1 MCGVDCIMSRSCRL
15 AGLVPA
21 ALVLCAFVRGVV
33 PAAAADASLEPVVIE
48 AADDPVAALAESPQL
63 RGSID
68 ISGGIAITSDYI
80 SDGVTQTDGKPAV
93 QPWIEAQQ
101 GIFYTGI
108 WLSNVELEPDSL
120 EIDLTMG
127 IRPTIGALS
136 LDINYTAY
144 VYDETGNCCGQFNIE
159 GTYAAT
165 DKLSLNGMLQIDP
178 EGNSY
183 QGTVGAAYQIADAW
197 SVSGLFEQYID
208 EEYWDWN
215 IGGTWNVTESTSL
228 DLRYYDNQLKQ
239 ESVVATLAWEFS
251 TAK

>member
-1 MCGVDCIMSRSCRL
+1 MDCIMVRSCRL
-15 AGLVPA
+15 AGPVPA
-21 ALVLCAFVRGVV
+21 ALILCTFFGSEL
-33 PAAAADASLEPVVIE
+33 PATAADATPEPVVIE
-48 AADDPVAALAESPQL
+48 AADDAVAAPPESPQL

-80 SDGVTQTDGKPAV
+80 SDGLTQTDGKPAV

-159 GTYAAT
+159 GTYKAT
-165 DKLSLNGMLQIDP
+165 DRLSLTGTLQIDP
-178 EGNSY
+178 EGLSY
-183 QGTVGAAYQIADAW
+183 QAIGGASYQLADAI
-197 SVSGLFEQYID
+197 SVSGSFEQYID
-208 EEYWDWN
+208 EEFWDWN
-215 IGGTWNVTESTSL
+215 IGGTWNATKSTSL
-228 DLRYYDNQLKQ
+228 DLRYYDNQIRQ
-239 ESVVATLAWEFS
+239 ESIVATLAWQFS